1 MHIHKN
7 YFHDKTILTLL
18 ALNITMLVVACLS
31 VLLRA
36 TSASGETFVVQ
47 YRSNL
52 KALAIKSGPLSEIRL
67 FALFAVLVVL
77 ASWLISVRAYG
88 HRRHVATAVLGVTP
102 FLLMMVIVISDRLIV
117 SS

>member
-1 MHIHKN
+1 MHIPKN
-7 YFHDKTILTLL
+7 YFHDKTILSLL
-18 ALNITMLVVACLS
+18 ALNITFVVVACLS

-36 TSASGETFVVQ
+36 TPSSGETFVIQ

-67 FALFAVLVVL
+67 FALFALMVFG
-77 ASWLISVRAYG
+77 ASCLISLRSYS